1 MFCLREAWQD
11 RSFAAAIRGALR
23 VGSIP
28 NGITGILPRILM
40 ACSEQHPDL
49 VIDIAPARSLDLYSR
64 VLDGQLDG
72 AIIVRPPFQLAS
84 WAGSCCA
91 RSR

>member
-1 MFCLREAWQD
+1 
-11 RSFAAAIRGALR
+11 
-23 VGSIP
+23 
-28 NGITGILPRILM
+28 M